1 LGYFILNHIIYFFLY
16 RDYAILVAM
25 FFCAN
30 VCNNYAFN
38 FNIPMPLHMIF
49 RAVSI
54 SKQQTTFTV
63 QFTVMYMFVADK
75 ITYSTCIL

>member
-1 LGYFILNHIIYFFLY
+1 
-16 RDYAILVAM
+16 M
-25 FFCAN
+25 FFSAN

-54 SKQQTTFTV
+54 SKQKHIL
-63 QFTVMYMFVADK
+63 A
-75 ITYSTCIL
+75 YSSEKRAHSRN